1 MNQSLG
7 SSSIENITKWLCS
20 TRKSPHTTIFKTI
33 TKCWLVLPPTT
44 LLTKKLSWK
53 ACTNFVSFV
62 LWRQSKS
69 SVIPCKKSLLNVLKN
84 HWKTRQNP
92 RGLLLH
98 LCHAVLAPESSKI
111 RQSDGS
117 KNTRRKTKKSLKLHQ
132 KFVKMLWLQQT
143 TWMMVKRLPYSN
155 PKPFVI
161 EKNSGNRW
169 TSVAII

>member
-1 MNQSLG
+1 MIVFNS
-7 SSSIENITKWLCS
+7 EITSYHNFQDNNEMLVGF
-20 TRKSPHTTIFKTI
+20 TTNDTI
-33 TKCWLVLPPTT
+33 DEKT
-44 LLTKKLSWK
+44 LL
-53 ACTNFVSFV
+53 
-62 LWRQSKS
+62 KS
-69 SVIPCKKSLLNVLKN
+69 MYKFCFICVVEAIKIISHTLQKSLLNVLKT

-92 RGLLLH
+92 HGLLLH
-98 LCHAVLAPESSKI
+98 LCHVVLAPESSKI